1 MIVVMERWATEG
13 QIADVVE
20 RLGEGGARVQRLDG
34 ERVTL
39 AVTGGVDRTH
49 PPLGS
54 MSHSSISGMAGVGSV
69 LKDPGATPLVAAM
82 DGGTGGGSGE
92 RGWGEPS
99 TEARAGTGVPAA
111 DADLGFQVRDRWI
124 GGRELFAV
132 AGPCSVEDP
141 ETMERIAEAVAAAGA
156 IGLRAGA
163 FKPRSSPYSFQGM
176 GEEGL
181 AVARAAADAHG
192 LLLVSEVLD
201 ATQIPMAARY
211 VDVLQVGSRNMYNTP
226 LLRELGRARRPVLLK
241 RGLAATIDEWL
252 NAAEYVV
259 SAGNPRV
266 ILCERGIRT
275 FETATRNTLD
285 LNAIPVIRERSRLPV
300 VVDPSHGT
308 GHRAYVRAMARAAVA
323 CGADGL
329 LLEVHTQPD
338 RALSD
343 GAQTIDPD
351 TFRKVMRDAEAIRGV
366 LAGD

>member
-1 MIVVMERWATEG
+1 MIIIMERWATEG

-39 AVTGGVDRTH
+39 AITGSLNGVATPGRNLTSDAV
-49 PPLGS
+49 
-54 MSHSSISGMAGVGSV
+54 SGMAGVASV
-69 LKDPGATPLVAAM
+69 LRDTGATPQVAAM
-82 DGGTGGGSGE
+82 EALEREGRAGSG
-92 RGWGEPS
+92 GEPFAGAPGAS
-99 TEARAGTGVPAA
+99 ALATAPETEP
-111 DADLGFQVRDRWI
+111 GFEVGGRWI
-124 GGRELFAV
+124 GGRELFVV

-141 ETMERIAEAVAAAGA
+141 ETMDRIAREVAAAGA
-156 IGLRAGA
+156 VGLRAGA

-181 AVARAAADAHG
+181 AVARSAAAAHG

-211 VDVLQVGSRNMYNTP
+211 VDVLQVGARNMYNTS

-241 RGLAATIDEWL
+241 RSFSATMDEWL
-252 NAAEYVV
+252 SAAEYVV

-285 LNAIPVIRERSRLPV
+285 LNAVPVIRERSRLPV

-308 GHRAYVRAMARAAVA
+308 GRRAYVRAMARAAVA
-323 CGADGL
+323 SGADGL
-329 LLEVHTQPD
+329 LLEVHVDPD
-338 RALSD
+338 QAVSD
-343 GAQTIDPD
+343 GAQTIDPE
-351 TFRKVMRDAEAIRGV
+351 TFRQVMRDAEAIRGV
-366 LAGD
+366 LGGE